1 MKDKKSSHIG
11 VWLMVVI
18 IAIISYIAFMGA
30 LKDGVT
36 LNKNNN
42 SSINN
47 VETLD
52 ELQNKV
58 NFKLDI
64 PTFVSESEE
73 ELNISVIAGQVVSI
87 NTSTFVLKASP
98 FVDVRADILGLYD
111 NADTDES
118 YNVDNSDI
126 TFVRYR
132 QHYEEYPSCTIV
144 NWCTDETT
152 YGLMIEDDVTLD
164 NALQIIGIEK
174 DNLSDYDK
182 DNNTEQNTES
192 NNVDDFVEYTIENK
206 IKISLPEFIGNVT
219 HVDTNGVS
227 AFFSGDTL
235 LFLVVYNEKD
245 IQEGTY
251 SEQSVVD
258 VNNDIKI
265 YYDSNN
271 TYDTDSD
278 AYKDYEL
285 MLSTIDDIGTTIV
298 YK

>member
-11 VWLMVVI
+11 VWLMVAI
-18 IAIISYIAFMGA
+18 IAIISYIAFTGA

-36 LNKNNN
+36 LNKDNN

-47 VETLD
+47 VENLD

-58 NFKLDI
+58 SFNINI
-64 PTFVSESEE
+64 PAFVTESNE
-73 ELNISVIAGQVVSI
+73 ELSISVIAGQVVSI
-87 NTSTFVLKASP
+87 NTTYFVLKASP
-98 FVDVRADILGLYD
+98 FVDVKADILGLYD
-111 NADTDES
+111 EASTDES
-118 YNVDNSDI
+118 YSVDNSEI
-126 TFVRYR
+126 TYFRYR
-132 QHYEEYPSCTIV
+132 QHYTEYPSCTIL

-174 DNLSDYDK
+174 DKLSNYND
-182 DNNTEQNTES
+182 DNNTKQNTVS
-192 NNVDDFVEYTIENK
+192 NNVDDFVEYTIDNK
-206 IKISLPEFIGNVT
+206 LTVKLPEFTGNVT

-258 VNNDIKI
+258 VSNDIKI

-271 TYDTDSD
+271 TYDPDSD
-278 AYKDYEL
+278 AYRDYEL

>member
-87 NTSTFVLKASP
+87 S
-98 FVDVRADILGLYD
+98 RHI
-111 NADTDES
+111 
-118 YNVDNSDI
+118 
-126 TFVRYR
+126 R
-132 QHYEEYPSCTIV
+132 
-144 NWCTDETT
+144 
-152 YGLMIEDDVTLD
+152 
-164 NALQIIGIEK
+164 
-174 DNLSDYDK
+174 
-182 DNNTEQNTES
+182 
-192 NNVDDFVEYTIENK
+192 
-206 IKISLPEFIGNVT
+206 FI
-219 HVDTNGVS
+219 
-227 AFFSGDTL
+227 
-235 LFLVVYNEKD
+235 
-245 IQEGTY
+245 
-251 SEQSVVD
+251 
-258 VNNDIKI
+258 
-265 YYDSNN
+265 
-271 TYDTDSD
+271 
-278 AYKDYEL
+278 
-285 MLSTIDDIGTTIV
+285 
-298 YK
+298 